1 MQAHISIIT
10 LAVND
15 LQTSLAFYRDGM
27 GLTTEGIMG
36 TEFEHGA
43 VVFFELQGGLKLAI
57 WPRASLAHDTGLP
70 MPGTAKQGAASSGT
84 PSFAIGHNVA
94 SPAAVDALM
103 AQAQASGATIVKPAQ
118 ATFWG
123 GYGGYFQDPDGHL
136 WEIVFNPDWQLAE

>member
-1 MQAHISIIT
+1 MQPHISIIT

-15 LQTSLAFYRDGM
+15 LQAALAFYRDGM
-27 GLTTEGIMG
+27 GLATEGIMG

-57 WPRASLAHDTGLP
+57 WPRLSLAHDTGLP
-70 MPGTAKQGAASSGT
+70 APDTAKLGSATPGT

-103 AQAQASGATIVKPAQ
+103 AQAQKSGATIVKPAQ
-118 ATFWG
+118 DTFWG
-123 GYGGYFQDPDGHL
+123 GYGGYFHDPDGHL
-136 WEIVFNPDWQLAE
+136 WEIVYNPDWQS

>member
-1 MQAHISIIT
+1 MKPHISIIT

-15 LQTSLAFYRDGM
+15 LQASLAFYRDGM
-27 GLTTEGIMG
+27 GLATEGIMG

-70 MPGTAKQGAASSGT
+70 APDTAKLGAATQST

-103 AQAQASGATIVKPAQ
+103 AQARKSGATIVKPAQ
-118 ATFWG
+118 DTFWG
-123 GYGGYFQDPDGHL
+123 GYGGYFQDLDGHL
-136 WEIVFNPDWQLAE
+136 WEIVYNPDWQS